1 MPSTTAL
8 PQGATSTRSTPI
20 PSWRTVVWD
29 DPVNLM
35 DYVTGVFIRHFG
47 YSASKARAL
56 MMEVHTRGRAV
67 VSTGMRERMEA
78 DVVAMH
84 GYGLKATLE
93 AVS

>member
-1 MPSTTAL
+1 
-8 PQGATSTRSTPI
+8 
-20 PSWRTVVWD
+20 
-29 DPVNLM
+29 M

-47 YSASKARAL
+47 YSESKARAL